1 VGKGAGSNS
10 TGNSNSNSNQGGEGG
25 NSNFGNDRG
34 RKRALSTDS
43 IPTLPPAQRAGSA
56 FASRSK
62 SLLTAFNNN
71 KPKSISQGW

>member
-1 VGKGAGSNS
+1 MGKGAGSNS
-10 TGNSNSNSNQGGEGG
+10 NSNQGGSGGGEGG

-34 RKRALSTDS
+34 RKRPLSMDS
-43 IPTLPPAQRAGSA
+43 MPTLPPSQRAGSA